1 MSSTYWMTRFD
12 IIGMGREE
20 PAMNA
25 EQHERLTEAIYETD
39 INPVIKVENKHLM
52 VSADSSV
59 TYGTIEV
66 PAQDENFRF
75 SQEPVLLLKE
85 EGIEP
90 MRRVMASILE

>member
-1 MSSTYWMTRFD
+1 
-12 IIGMGREE
+12 
-20 PAMNA
+20 MNE
-25 EQHERLTEAIYETD
+25 EQHEMLTEAIYQTD

-52 VSADSSV
+52 VSPDSSV

-66 PAQDENFRF
+66 PAEDEPFRF

-90 MRRVMASILE
+90 MKRVMTGILE